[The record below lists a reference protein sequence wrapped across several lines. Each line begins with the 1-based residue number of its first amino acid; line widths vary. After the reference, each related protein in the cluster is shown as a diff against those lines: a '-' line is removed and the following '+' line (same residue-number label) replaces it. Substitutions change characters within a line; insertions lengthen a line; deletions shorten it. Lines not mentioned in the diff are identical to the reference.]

1 MIKEKQN
8 LLLHVSGPI
17 FFLFALFFICYWSYS
32 VWKTSEISRVVDLVS
47 SEHPRARPYLYKTGT
62 NWVRKPWE
70 AVETNN
76 EKLSKAI
83 IHASEIRLESLIL
96 DAEEPSQ
103 NLSATSK
110 NFLSS
115 WWVHRNLCSELNQ
128 TGKYNENCNSDHIA
142 SIPPKIRSHV
152 AAQVVGGK
160 YLDIDGFYLKLLD
173 KPMKSEVLCN
183 LTPLSVDFE
192 TIQYLAKEDTIGFYK
207 KFFDLEIEAYKI
219 HKTTNVVSGACATV
233 QFVNHGIGFS
243 EPNLFHST
251 RYSNKKNGRWFQNV
265 WDRYHISDFLSQDQI
280 SSMKNRTKEMVE
292 IDGVWSCGHSPN
304 ESIFVSIEYFKC
316 EKGEKK
322 RGFLPSRQAKDGRGF
337 SFAATLGLTDQSEF
351 FSSNGRLIDRTLNS
365 ALSDI
370 RDYSRFVKMRMYE
383 EQAWESKRARFFLTN
398 NDYSLIR
405 DYNGPLKA
413 GVQVNSLPQKSILGE
428 DLFIPQNL
436 NLLGMVSLR
445 SEKKHRLNPTY
456 EVFGVSNVFQ
466 GLHEHGTN
474 EKAGIMK
481 AIGLVGTAGASTAS
495 KMYIYR
501 HRFNGNAYHDF
512 PTDNPTWT
520 GLKAGFSFGLG
531 GWEIKQERAYY
542 QQFYAKE
549 YEAGEFLS
557 FFVPIGPAMAGRIA
571 KIYKGGKASK
581 RIISGGIEGLLAAAY
596 PIATAPPLQSKEY
609 TFKQAETGAKFG
621 FVFGIL
627 FPTP

>member
-1 MIKEKQN
+1 VIKEKQN

-219 HKTTNVVSGACATV
+219 HKTTNVVSGAYATV

-322 RGFLPSRQAKDGRGF
+322 RGFLPS
-337 SFAATLGLTDQSEF
+337 
-351 FSSNGRLIDRTLNS
+351 
-365 ALSDI
+365 
-370 RDYSRFVKMRMYE
+370 
-383 EQAWESKRARFFLTN
+383 
-398 NDYSLIR
+398 
-405 DYNGPLKA
+405 
-413 GVQVNSLPQKSILGE
+413 VQVNSLPQKSILGE